1 MKSARLLAASLML
14 ALSVPAWAEPPADI
28 GDSVEA
34 LRQKIGAVGVS
45 IAIVEDGRTTLAR
58 GWGVRKLGESAPV
71 DAETI
76 FQTGSTGKAMTA
88 AALAVLQAMTSSLAP
103 CASRRWLAMARVR
116 SATKSSLRSPYG
128 V

>member
-45 IAIVEDGRTTLAR
+45 IAIVEDGRTTLAPA
-58 GWGVRKLGESAPV
+58 GACESWAR
-71 DAETI
+71 ARR
-76 FQTGSTGKAMTA
+76 STPKPSFKRDRPA
-88 AALAVLQAMTSSLAP
+88 
-103 CASRRWLAMARVR
+103 RR
-116 SATKSSLRSPYG
+116 
-128 V
+128 